1 MDHGVGG
8 EGQSPTST
16 RSLPTFTF
24 TVCAMASSQQQHPRP
39 PSRPSA
45 APNARGMLSGRISAL
60 TASLRLHRG
69 QDGEG
74 TVHDDDDRNDEEAET
89 ESLASTLVEG
99 GDTPSSR
106 GYTSGRR
113 GIGNFH
119 PDALSTLPDEQDQEF
134 PWPRGRPRERTRGS
148 QSTGR
153 GGYGNITSAPRNREW
168 SYSTQEREILRAHA
182 EARSVAI
189 PVGRGGYGNIAHARA
204 LAAEAG
210 MRSQSVDPV
219 TAPMS
224 MSFSVPVPMF
234 GYRSRHRGKMLRLNG
249 RDERHLSD
257 TEESDGEAK

>member
-1 MDHGVGG
+1 
-8 EGQSPTST
+8 
-16 RSLPTFTF
+16 
-24 TVCAMASSQQQHPRP
+24 MASLQQQHPRP
-39 PSRPSA
+39 PPRASA
-45 APNARGMLSGRISAL
+45 APNASGMLSGRISSR
-60 TASLRLHRG
+60 ASLRLHRG

-74 TVHDDDDRNDEEAET
+74 FVPDGDDNNDEEAET
-89 ESLASTLVEG
+89 ESIASTLVEG
-99 GDTPSSR
+99 GDTPTSR
-106 GYTSGRR
+106 GYISDRG

-119 PDALSTLPDEQDQEF
+119 PDALPALPDEQDQEF

-168 SYSTQEREILRAHA
+168 SYSTREQEILRVHA

-219 TAPMS
+219 AAPTS
-224 MSFSVPVPMF
+224 MSFSFPVPIF
-234 GYRSRHRGKMLRLNG
+234 GYRSRRRRKMLRLNG
-249 RDERHLSD
+249 REERHLSD
-257 TEESDGEAK
+257 AEESEEEEEAK

>member
-1 MDHGVGG
+1 
-8 EGQSPTST
+8 
-16 RSLPTFTF
+16 
-24 TVCAMASSQQQHPRP
+24 MASSQQQHPRRP
-39 PSRPSA
+39 PSRASA
-45 APNARGMLSGRISAL
+45 APNARGLLSGRMSAL
-60 TASLRLHRG
+60 SASLQLHRG

-74 TVHDDDDRNDEEAET
+74 AVHDGDDQNNEEAET
-89 ESLASTLVEG
+89 GSIARTLVES

-106 GYTSGRR
+106 GYTSGRG

-119 PDALSTLPDEQDQEF
+119 PNALPAQPDEQDQEF
-134 PWPRGRPRERTRGS
+134 PWPRGRPRERARDS

-168 SYSTQEREILRAHA
+168 SYSAQEQEILRAHA

-204 LAAEAG
+204 LAAVPEPG

-219 TAPMS
+219 AAPTS
-224 MSFSVPVPMF
+224 MSFVLPVPVF
-234 GYRSRHRGKMLRLNG
+234 GYRFRRRGKMPRVNG

-257 TEESDGEAK
+257 AEESDEEAK

>member
-1 MDHGVGG
+1 
-8 EGQSPTST
+8 
-16 RSLPTFTF
+16 
-24 TVCAMASSQQQHPRP
+24 MASSQQQHPRP
-39 PSRPSA
+39 PSRTSA
-45 APNARGMLSGRISAL
+45 ASNARGMLSGRISAL
-60 TASLRLHRG
+60 SASLRLHRG

-74 TVHDDDDRNDEEAET
+74 AVHDGDDKSDEEAET
-89 ESLASTLVEG
+89 ESIASTLVEG

-106 GYTSGRR
+106 GYTSGRG

-119 PDALSTLPDEQDQEF
+119 PDALPARPDEQDQEF

-153 GGYGNITSAPRNREW
+153 GGYGNITSTPRNREW
-168 SYSTQEREILRAHA
+168 SYTTQEQEILRAHA
-182 EARSVAI
+182 EARRIAI

-219 TAPMS
+219 VAPTS
-224 MSFSVPVPMF
+224 MSFSLPVPMF
-234 GYRSRHRGKMLRLNG
+234 SYRSRRRGNMLRLNG

-257 TEESDGEAK
+257 AEESDEEAK